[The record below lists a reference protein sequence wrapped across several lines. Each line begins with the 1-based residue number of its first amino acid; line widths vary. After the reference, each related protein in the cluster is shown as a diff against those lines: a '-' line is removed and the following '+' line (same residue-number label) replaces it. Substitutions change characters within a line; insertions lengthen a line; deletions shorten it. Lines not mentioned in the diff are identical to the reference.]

1 MVLRGIDLEV
11 YRGQIIGYIGPNG
24 AGKSTTVKIML
35 GLVEGYSGTVRI
47 FGRDIADGDTDYKRR
62 IGYVPEVAELYDSL
76 TAREYLTF
84 IGELYGMKQADADA
98 KAGRLMG
105 LLNLSK
111 AYDMRIASYSKGM
124 KQKVLLISSMLHDP
138 DILFLDEPLSGLD
151 ANSVMVVKEIFATLA
166 ARGKTIFYSSHIMD
180 VVEKISSR
188 IILLDGGDI
197 VADGSFAELREQSR
211 EGISP
216 VSSCPLSEKVPRMND
231 FLVLKLLDR
240 VQGIFKK
247 LGVDYAVLRRILQVK
262 LTMDGR
268 RTPTIFSGPQEPR
281 QNTEGSPFRVQWFY
295 LLLGLMLI
303 AMVAPEGNSI
313 LMMGLLFSIVMFMI
327 TTTLISDFSSVLL
340 DLRDKNI
347 LFSKPVDHRTLN
359 MAKNIHILIYL
370 LTLTFT
376 FTGPSL
382 LFSLYRHGVAFFL
395 LYAAEIILMDG
406 FILVFTAL
414 TYLLILRFF
423 DSEKV
428 KDLINYVQIILSIGV
443 AVGAQLISHLFDITE
458 LGLTFAPAW
467 WQFLIAPVWFAAPFE
482 LLNAGPGNG
491 HLTAL
496 AILAFV
502 VPIVLFVAYVKLMPA
517 FERSL
522 QKLAEQGAAGQDS
535 GRLSRRLSEIT
546 CRNKEEAMFFRFT
559 WSMMKNEREFKLRV
573 YPSVGLSLAL
583 PFIFMFNQVWTGDPA
598 ALRNSKAYLFIY
610 FSALMM
616 MTVVQMLR
624 YSASYK
630 GAWIYKVIPL
640 PRTSM

>member
-1 MVLRGIDLEV
+1 M
-11 YRGQIIGYIGPNG
+11 N
-24 AGKSTTVKIML
+24 
-35 GLVEGYSGTVRI
+35 
-47 FGRDIADGDTDYKRR
+47 
-62 IGYVPEVAELYDSL
+62 
-76 TAREYLTF
+76 
-84 IGELYGMKQADADA
+84 
-98 KAGRLMG
+98 
-105 LLNLSK
+105 
-111 AYDMRIASYSKGM
+111 
-124 KQKVLLISSMLHDP
+124 
-138 DILFLDEPLSGLD
+138 
-151 ANSVMVVKEIFATLA
+151 
-166 ARGKTIFYSSHIMD
+166 
-180 VVEKISSR
+180 
-188 IILLDGGDI
+188 
-197 VADGSFAELREQSR
+197 
-211 EGISP
+211 
-216 VSSCPLSEKVPRMND
+216 SCPLSEKVPRMND

-268 RTPTIFSGPQEPR
+268 RTPTIFSGQQESK

-303 AMVAPEGNSI
+303 AMVAPKGNSL

-370 LTLTFT
+370 LTITFT

-443 AVGAQLISHLFDITE
+443 AVGAQIISHLFDITG
-458 LGLTFAPAW
+458 LSLTFAPAW
-467 WQFLIAPVWFAAPFE
+467 WQFLIAPMWFAAPFE
-482 LLNAGPGNG
+482 LLTAGPGNG

-496 AILAFV
+496 AILALV
-502 VPIVLFVAYVKLMPA
+502 VPIVLFVVYVKLMPA

-583 PFIFMFNQVWTGDPA
+583 PFIFMFNHILTGDPA
-598 ALRNSKAYLFIY
+598 ALRDSRAYLFIY

-616 MTVVQMLR
+616 TTVVQMLR

-640 PRTSM
+640 PRILMVYRGMLKAAIIKLLLPLFAVEAAVFIGLFGVKIVPNMVGGMLALPLYSVICLLLLPKALPFSEKYETAQKKEFTSIAFLQLFILGGFGGVHYAVTLIPGAIYIYMAILVIANVWIWRVAFPANDSPSSRFPSLSVRK